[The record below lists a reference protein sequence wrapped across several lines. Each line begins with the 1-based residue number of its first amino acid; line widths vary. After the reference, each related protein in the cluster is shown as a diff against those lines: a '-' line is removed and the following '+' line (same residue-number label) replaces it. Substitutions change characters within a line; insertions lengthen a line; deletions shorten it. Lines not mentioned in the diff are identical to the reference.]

1 VLSFGSAQEGAD
13 SALPKLMLGIRRRE
27 FITLLGGATAWP
39 LAARAQQPAM
49 PVIGFLKS
57 MSATSNENLVAAFRQ
72 GLSEM
77 GYVDGRNIKVEYHWA
92 EGNLDRL
99 PALAADL
106 VRRRVAVIVTPGDGA
121 ALLAAKAATSTI
133 PIVFSGGG
141 DPVERSLVASLN
153 RPGGNVTGF
162 VELNSALA
170 PKRLAILHDLLPG
183 ASRFALLVDQR
194 LPPSVSDIA
203 DLQAAASSIRVQ
215 LEVIPAAA
223 TVPTLETAF
232 ATLMQKRIDAVMVS
246 PSPLFYDLRL
256 QFAEVAARFAMPAIY
271 WDREL
276 VVAGGLMSYGSSVTD
291 QFRQVGNYAGRIL
304 KGEQPADLPV
314 QQPTK
319 FPLVVNLKS
328 AKALGITVPPTLLP
342 LADEVIE

>member
-1 VLSFGSAQEGAD
+1 MI
-13 SALPKLMLGIRRRE
+13 KRRE
-27 FITLLGGATAWP
+27 FISGLGSAAAWP
-39 LAARAQQPAM
+39 VVARAQQAAV

-57 MSATSNENLVAAFRQ
+57 MSSISNEHLVAAFRQ

-77 GYVDGRNIKVEYHWA
+77 GYVDGRNIAVEYHWA

-106 VRRRVAVIVTPGDGA
+106 VRRRVAVIVTPGDGP

-141 DPVERSLVASLN
+141 DPVQRGLVASLN

-162 VELNSALA
+162 VELNAALA
-170 PKRLAILHDLLPG
+170 PKRLAILRELMPG
-183 ASRFALLVDQR
+183 SSRFALLFEQR
-194 LPPSVSDIA
+194 YPLSTSDMA
-203 DLQAAASSIRVQ
+203 DLQSAASSIRAQ

-232 ATLMQKRIDAVMVS
+232 AMLMQKRIDAVMVS
-246 PSPLFYDLRL
+246 PSPLFYDLRV
-256 QFAEVAARFAMPAIY
+256 QFAEVAARYPMPAIY
-271 WDREL
+271 RDREL
-276 VVAGGLMSYGSSVTD
+276 VVVGGLMSYGSSVTD

-304 KGEQPADLPV
+304 KGEKAGDLPV
-314 QQPTK
+314 FQPTK
-319 FPLVVNLKS
+319 FELVINLKT
-328 AKALGITVPPTLLP
+328 AKALGLTIPETLLAT
-342 LADEVIE
+342 ADEVIQ